1 MKHVKIT
8 VSGKVQG
15 VFFRKST
22 QEEAYRLRIAG
33 FVQNESNGNVY
44 IEAEGEEEDLNEF
57 IAWCKKGPKKAVV
70 EDVKIKEGR
79 FQDFED
85 FEIIYG

>member
-8 VSGKVQG
+8 IVGKVQG
-15 VFFRKST
+15 VFFRKSA

-44 IEAEGEEEDLNEF
+44 IEAEGEEEDLDEF
-57 IAWCKKGPKKAVV
+57 IKWCKKGPKKAEVS
-70 EDVKIKEGR
+70 EVKIKEGR

>member
-1 MKHVKIT
+1 MKHFKIT
-8 VSGKVQG
+8 VLGKVQG

-33 FVQNESNGNVY
+33 FVQNESNGSVY
-44 IEAEGEEEDLNEF
+44 IEAEGEEEDLNAF
-57 IAWCKKGPKKAVV
+57 IKWCKIGPEKAIVS
-70 EDVKIKEGR
+70 EIKVTEGH

-85 FEIIYG
+85 FEIHYG